1 MITYEKYKRI
11 YDLPDGFFEG
21 WPNPP
26 SKEKHRELL
35 EKSYLSLVALDG
47 TAIVGFVNVISDGVL
62 SCYIPLL
69 EVLPPY
75 RNQGI
80 GKELMKRTLRA
91 LSEFYMIDLSCDED
105 LRPFYES
112 MGMKKTLGM
121 MHRNYDKQSGK

>member
-80 GKELMKRTLRA
+80 GKELMKRALRA

-112 MGMKKTLGM
+112 MGMKKILGM
-121 MHRNYDKQSGK
+121 MHRNYEKQSGK

>member
-1 MITYEKYKRI
+1 
-11 YDLPDGFFEG
+11 
-21 WPNPP
+21 
-26 SKEKHRELL
+26 
-35 EKSYLSLVALDG
+35 
-47 TAIVGFVNVISDGVL
+47 VGFVNVISAGVL

-80 GKELMKRTLRA
+80 GKELMKRALRA

-121 MHRNYDKQSGK
+121 MHRNYEKQSRK

>member
-1 MITYEKYKRI
+1 MITYEKYANT

-62 SCYIPLL
+62 SCYIP
-69 EVLPPY
+69 PARSASYIQKP
-75 RNQGI
+75 RNR
-80 GKELMKRTLRA
+80 KRT
-91 LSEFYMIDLSCDED
+91 
-105 LRPFYES
+105 YEKS
-112 MGMKKTLGM
+112 
-121 MHRNYDKQSGK
+121 SP

>member
-1 MITYEKYKRI
+1 MITYEKYANT

-69 EVLPPY
+69 EVLPTY

-80 GKELMKRTLRA
+80 GKELMKRTLRE

-112 MGMKKTLGM
+112 MGMKKTLVM